1 MVELCPIGARGTDN
15 HSGQTPFG
23 LKRGEASD
31 RAIASAGFGLA
42 AAVLSPA
49 AQLMKG
55 TRLGEYR
62 LTFIKGLRFYKLVG
76 YAGTGAAVI
85 AGVLGGLDYMINAIE
100 NSAYRGGLFLAK
112 IVYGVSLMVSSAF
125 FAVYAVAL
133 GTLVAAFVVLFL
145 IGFILDLLSD
155 DEIQLF
161 LRKSLTYGN
170 PGELTPFAT
179 LREQNKALEKLTAQ
193 GAI

>member
-55 TRLGEYR
+55 SRLGEMSIPLLR
-62 LTFIKGLRFYKLVG
+62 GLRFYKLVG

-85 AGVLGGLDYMINAIE
+85 AGVLGGLDYIFAAGDNTATT
-100 NSAYRGGLFLAK
+100 GLYIAK
-112 IVYGVSLMVSSAF
+112 LVYGSI
-125 FAVYAVAL
+125 
-133 GTLVAAFVVLFL
+133 L
-145 IGFILDLLSD
+145 IGTSLVFALVTVGFITLFVTFIVLVLIGLILDLLSD
-155 DEIQLF
+155 DDIQIF
-161 LRKSLTYGN
+161 LRKSLIYGN
-170 PGELTPFAT
+170 QGSLNSYGN
-179 LREQNKALEKLTAQ
+179 LREQNKAFKELTE
-193 GAI
+193 GAA